1 MKKILFTASEC
12 VPFIKTGGLADVIGA
27 LPGALD
33 AEKYEV
39 RVMIPA
45 YTIIP
50 EKYRSQMQTVCYF
63 QSFFNGRDRY
73 IGVKE
78 LVYNG
83 IIYDF
88 IDNEEYFGGSYPYTD
103 YYYDIEKF
111 CFFCKAVL
119 SVLPSL
125 GFRPDII
132 HCNDWH
138 TGLIPVYLKTE
149 FAGDPFYQGIKS
161 IMTVHNL
168 KFQGVYNAKEMS
180 RISGL
185 PMELFTID
193 KLLTY
198 EDGNMLKG
206 GLVYA
211 DKITTVSETYAEEI
225 KTPDYGEGL
234 DGIFRARWAQFRGI
248 VNGIDD
254 KIFDPASDELI
265 PQNYTARTIISG
277 KKKNKLALQRRL
289 GLEEDADVM
298 MIGIVSRLTEQ
309 KGMELIARVMPELMA
324 SRVQLVVLG
333 TGDPHYENVF
343 RSASQT
349 YPGRLSANFTYSEE
363 LSHQIYAATD
373 AFLMPSRFEPCG
385 LSQLIALRY
394 GSLPIVRET
403 GGLKDTVLPYNEFTG
418 EGTGFSFLFY
428 DSAVLLEILRYA
440 LKTFYENRKG
450 FAKLQR
456 RAMAQDFSW
465 AASAKI
471 YEEMYDELIGE

>member
-12 VPFIKTGGLADVIGA
+12 VPFIKTGGLADVIGS
-27 LPGALD
+27 LPQVLD
-33 AEKYEV
+33 REKFEV

-50 EKYRSQMQTVCYF
+50 EKYRSQMKTVCYF

-73 IGVKE
+73 VGVKE
-78 LVYNG
+78 LEKDGV
-83 IIYDF
+83 IYDF

-168 KFQGVYNAKEMS
+168 KFQGLFNAKDMS

-185 PMELFTID
+185 PMDLFAID

-198 EDGNMLKG
+198 TDGNMLKG

-225 KTPDYGEGL
+225 KTPEYGEGL
-234 DGIFRARWAQFRGI
+234 DGIFRARWHEFRGI

-254 KIFDPASDELI
+254 KVFDPASDTLL
-265 PQNYTARTIISG
+265 PHRYTRRTILTG
-277 KKKNKLALQRRL
+277 KTKNKLALQRQL
-289 GLEEDADVM
+289 GLEEDDSVM

-309 KGMELIARVMPELMA
+309 KGMELISRVLPELMA

-333 TGDPHYENVF
+333 TGEYHYENVF
-343 RSASQT
+343 RSAANA
-349 YPGRLSANFTYSEE
+349 YAGRLSANFTYSEE
-363 LSHQIYAATD
+363 LSHRIYAASD

-403 GGLKDTVLPYNEFTG
+403 GGLKDTVVPYNEFTG

-428 DSAVLLEILRYA
+428 DSSVLLDILRYA
-440 LKTFYENRKG
+440 LKTYYENRKG
-450 FAKLQR
+450 YAKLQR
-456 RAMAQDFSW
+456 RAMEQDFSW
-465 AASAKI
+465 EASAKV
-471 YEEMYDELIGE
+471 YEEMYAEMIGE

>member
-12 VPFIKTGGLADVIGA
+12 VPFIKTGGLADVIGS
-27 LPGALD
+27 LPGAINRD
-33 AEKYEV
+33 EFEV
-39 RVMIPA
+39 RVMTPA

-50 EKYRSQMQTVCYF
+50 EQYRSKMKTVCYF

-78 LVYNG
+78 LELGGVT
-83 IIYDF
+83 YDF
-88 IDNEEYFGGSYPYTD
+88 IDNEEYFGGGYPYTD

-168 KFQGVYNAKEMS
+168 KFQGVYNAKYMS
-180 RISGL
+180 RVSGL
-185 PMELFTID
+185 PMDLFTID

-198 EDGNMLKG
+198 DDGNMLKG

-211 DKITTVSETYAEEI
+211 DRITTVSETYAEEI

-234 DGIFRARWAQFRGI
+234 DGLFRARSHEFCGI

-254 KIFDPASDELI
+254 QVFDPTSDRLI
-265 PQNYTARTIISG
+265 PHRYSLRTVLSG
-277 KKKNKLALQRRL
+277 KIKNKLALQRQL
-289 GLEEDADVM
+289 GLEEDDSVM
-298 MIGIVSRLTEQ
+298 MFGIVSRLTEQ
-309 KGMELIARVMPELMA
+309 KGMELIARVLPDLMA
-324 SRVQLVVLG
+324 SRAQLVVLG
-333 TGDPHYENVF
+333 TGEYHYENVF
-343 RSASQT
+343 RSAAQA

-363 LSHQIYAATD
+363 LSHRIYAASD
-373 AFLMPSRFEPCG
+373 AFIMPSRFEPCG

-403 GGLKDTVLPYNEFTG
+403 GGLKDTVVPYNRFTG
-418 EGTGFSFLFY
+418 EGTGFSFQFY
-428 DSAVLLEILRYA
+428 DSNVFLNILRDS
-440 LKTFYENRKG
+440 LKTFYEDRKAY
-450 FAKLQR
+450 AKLQR
-456 RAMAQDFSW
+456 QAMEQDFSW
-465 AASAKI
+465 EASAKK
-471 YEEMYDELIGE
+471 YEEMYRTL

>member
-1 MKKILFTASEC
+1 MKKILFAASEC
-12 VPFIKTGGLADVIGA
+12 VPFIKTGGLADVIGS
-27 LPGALD
+27 LPQALD
-33 AEKYEV
+33 REKYEV

-50 EKYRSQMQTVCYF
+50 EQFRSEMKTVCFF

-73 IGVKE
+73 VGVKE
-78 LVYNG
+78 LVRDG

-149 FAGDPFYQGIKS
+149 FAGDPFYQGMKS

-168 KFQGVYNAKEMS
+168 KFQGVFNASDMS

-185 PMELFTID
+185 PIELFTVD

-198 EDGNMLKG
+198 NDGNMLKG

-225 KTPDYGEGL
+225 KTPEYGEGL
-234 DGIFRARWAQFRGI
+234 DGIFRARWHEFRGI

-254 KIFDPASDELI
+254 AVFDPAADALI
-265 PQNYTARTIISG
+265 PHCYNRRTMLTG
-277 KKKNKLALQRRL
+277 KTKNKLALQKKL
-289 GLEEDADVM
+289 GLEQDDSVM

-309 KGMELIARVMPELMA
+309 KGMELISRILPELMA
-324 SRVQLVVLG
+324 SRVQLVILG
-333 TGDPHYENVF
+333 TGEYHYENVF
-343 RSASQT
+343 RSAAQA

-363 LSHQIYAATD
+363 LSHLIYAASD

-403 GGLKDTVLPYNEFTG
+403 GGLKDTVIPYNRFTG
-418 EGTGFSFLFY
+418 DGTGFSFLFY

-440 LKTFYENRKG
+440 LKTYYEDRKG
-450 FAKLQR
+450 YARLQR
-456 RAMAQDFSW
+456 RAMEQDFSW
-465 AASAKI
+465 AASAKV
-471 YEEMYDELIGE
+471 YEEMYAGMITG